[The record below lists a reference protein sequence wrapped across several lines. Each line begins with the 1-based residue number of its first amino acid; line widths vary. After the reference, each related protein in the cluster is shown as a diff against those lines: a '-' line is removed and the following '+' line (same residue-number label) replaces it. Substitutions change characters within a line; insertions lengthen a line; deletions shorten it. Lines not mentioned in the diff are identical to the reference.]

1 MSAWGKANG
10 VTGDDIVCFTLF
22 PTDTSPI
29 FYSQF
34 PLQLF
39 LSDPEAKFSKSI
51 GWADAEGRTYRY
63 ALVIDHGKVTYAAKE
78 AAKNVLEVT
87 SADHVYKQL

>member
-1 MSAWGKANG
+1 MLYPPPL
-10 VTGDDIVCFTLF
+10 TLL
-22 PTDTSPI
+22 
-29 FYSQF
+29 QF
-34 PLQLF
+34 FCTNNSPLQLF

>member
-1 MSAWGKANG
+1 MLPA
-10 VTGDDIVCFTLF
+10 TTLYVNPF
-22 PTDTSPI
+22 HNHNHNHHNCIKLTNS
-29 FYSQF
+29 
-34 PLQLF
+34 QLF

-78 AAKNVLEVT
+78 AEKNVLEVT